1 MRAKSQTEPVARI
14 TGKDVQVNVKYLLP
28 CRLAVCEEEIY
39 SFALDPTLAQCRG
52 DRLRDAEHLSAFFL
66 VQFRKVT
73 GMSVGNYE
81 RVSGIDGPN
90 VHKSRAAIILIDHA
104 DFRLA

>member
-39 SFALDPTLAQCRG
+39 PFTIDPALAQCRG
-52 DRLRDAEHLSAFFL
+52 DRLRDAEHMRAFFL

-81 RVSGIDGPN
+81 HMSWIDRLN
-90 VHKSRAAIILIDHA
+90 VHKSRAAVISIDHA
-104 DFRLA
+104 DF

>member
-1 MRAKSQTEPVARI
+1 MRAKSQTEPITRK
-14 TGKDVQVNVKYLLP
+14 TGKYVQVNVKYLLP

-39 SFALDPTLAQCRG
+39 PLTLEPALAQRRG
-52 DRLRDAEHLSAFFL
+52 NTLRDAKHLSAFFL

-81 RVSGIDGPN
+81 RVSRIDGLN
-90 VHKSRAAIILIDHA
+90 VHEN
-104 DFRLA
+104 